1 MKKTTG
7 IITGVVILLSAVL
20 YSADNNQQAVEFVK
34 NCLERFK
41 LQYGYTAAI
50 RYFQYTS
57 TTAKD
62 NPYSYVLGSESDEVL
77 AEADLTKADKGKY
90 IAVLKDRSG
99 VRITRLWKENKN
111 DLYAMV
117 SKEAYDSN
125 FAYQVNS
132 LVAFRES
139 KGYKTRINALKKK
152 SPKLNVS
159 TIDKAGALTSWDGY
173 KDLAFWYRRTVEKND
188 KAVYDILKEIQANY
202 K

>member
-1 MKKTTG
+1 MKKITG
-7 IITGVVILLSAVL
+7 IITGIVILLSAVL
-20 YSADNNQQAVEFVK
+20 YSADKNQQAVEFVK

-62 NPYSYVLGSESDEVL
+62 NPYSYVLESESDEVL
-77 AEADLTKADKGKY
+77 AEANLTNADKGKY
-90 IAVLKDRSG
+90 IDVLKDRSG
-99 VRITRLWKENKN
+99 VRISRLWKENKN
-111 DLYAMV
+111 DLFTMV
-117 SKEAYDSN
+117 SKESYDNN

-132 LVAFRES
+132 LIAFRES
-139 KGYKTRINALKKK
+139 KGYNTRLNALRKK
-152 SPKLNVS
+152 SPKLNTS
-159 TIDKAGALTSWDGY
+159 TIEKAGAVTNWDGY

-188 KAVYDILKEIQANY
+188 KAVYDILKEVQANY